1 MKVFKGNIWRF
12 WHYLWWAGG
21 GGKNILHTFIFTRL
35 HYKGTKK
42 TILLLPCKIFNSS
55 FHEYFHNLLDINV
68 SSMDKEPGLS
78 VVCVLLA
85 WATHQGIYC
94 NATL

>member
-1 MKVFKGNIWRF
+1 M
-12 WHYLWWAGG
+12 WWASG

-42 TILLLPCKIFNSS
+42 TILLLSCKIFNSS